1 MTTDVIRQILLNDS
15 DVFASIGFTYGTPA
29 TKEIRCFRSDFP
41 NGTTIPCLTYH
52 DIGGGYPDPVGRS
65 ISFQVTSWTQDEI
78 SCKTLAD
85 KVETALTGFCG
96 NVGGI
101 FVDGIDPISFVDSYR
116 EAATNLWYS
125 YRKFSML
132 YGVA

>member
-1 MTTDVIRQILLNDS
+1 MTTDVIRQILMNDS

-52 DIGGGYPDPVGRS
+52 DISGGYPDPVGRS
-65 ISFQVTSWTQDEI
+65 IAFQVTSWTQDEI

-85 KVETALTGFCG
+85 KVEKALTEFSGT
-96 NVGGI
+96 VTGI
-101 FVDGIDPISFVDSYR
+101 RIEGIDPISFTDSYR
-116 EAATNLWYS
+116 EVATNLWYS

>member
-65 ISFQVTSWTQDEI
+65 IAFQVTAWTQDEI

-85 KVETALTGFCG
+85 KVEKALAEFSGTV
-96 NVGGI
+96 NGI
-101 FVDGIDPISFVDSYR
+101 RIEGIDPISFVDSYR